1 MVNLTFRDK
10 FALGTIAALA
20 GLALAGAAGAQT
32 MNANSAAYN
41 AGYGRAADEE
51 NQPVNVSLRDANGN
65 VTAVD
70 GVIQVGEDQ
79 SVFSN
84 FGVGGAADTVSGVST
99 STDAS
104 VASSI
109 QVVVTQSDHP
119 SDQSNT
125 GNVSAAST
133 LNGGVSNVQ

>member
-1 MVNLTFRDK
+1 MVNLTFRGK
-10 FALGTIAALA
+10 FALGTAAMLA
-20 GLALAGAAGAQT
+20 GLALASAAGAQT

-51 NQPVNVSLRDANGN
+51 NQPVNVSLRDANGA

-99 STDAS
+99 SSSAS

-109 QVVVTQSDHP
+109 QVVVTQGDRHSDP
-119 SDQSNT
+119 SNT
-125 GNVSAAST
+125 DNVSGSSSLT
-133 LNGGVSNVQ
+133 GGVSNAH